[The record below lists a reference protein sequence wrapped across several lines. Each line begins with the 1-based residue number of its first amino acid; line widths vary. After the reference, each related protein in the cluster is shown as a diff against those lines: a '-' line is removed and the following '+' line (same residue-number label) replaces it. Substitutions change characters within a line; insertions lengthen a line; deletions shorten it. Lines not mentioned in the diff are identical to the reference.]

1 MQGEDG
7 HKEARNPAAAS
18 AQALLSLYLLL
29 LAFFILLQSISTFE
43 DQRAGEVMEG
53 VNRSFPSF
61 LRSGTVGGDRM
72 ARGGL
77 AEGAEASARLG
88 PLFEAYFTLSP
99 TASMIAADRYR
110 VAVPLADLFAGQGEA
125 LNPRIDAF
133 LDQLADILQRPPA
146 GARIELELLIP
157 EPAAQLRGEAGS
169 AGTHHQHVAM
179 GVARGVAVGIRL
191 LRRDA
196 EPGRGADDRLVE
208 PLPRRLRPHEGLVV
222 EPGRKQRRGEIVERA
237 DVEAER
243 GPAVLRHGGEAVVKL
258 LHGGAHVGRRAPG
271 VAADA
276 DQRVR
281 LLGAGGKHAARP
293 VILERA
299 AHQVN
304 AVGQQRGSQRVALQ
318 PGMGDPVEG
327 KARHARRRQPALAG
341 DAEGAAHASSS
352 FIAGFFAPAL

>member
-43 DQRAGEVMEG
+43 EQRAGEVMEG

-99 TASMIAADRYR
+99 TASMTAADRYR

-125 LNPRIDAF
+125 LNPHIDAF

-169 AGTHHQHVAM
+169 AETPTM
-179 GVARGVAVGIRL
+179 
-191 LRRDA
+191 
-196 EPGRGADDRLVE
+196 
-208 PLPRRLRPHEGLVV
+208 RRLANLVQALVQAGAPASALSIGYGLAN
-222 EPGRKQRRGEIVERA
+222 GNGNS
-237 DVEAER
+237 
-243 GPAVLRHGGEAVVKL
+243 
-258 LHGGAHVGRRAPG
+258 
-271 VAADA
+271 AAT
-276 DQRVR
+276 
-281 LLGAGGKHAARP
+281 AGGQTMSFLFH
-293 VILERA
+293 V
-299 AHQVN
+299 
-304 AVGQQRGSQRVALQ
+304 RGS
-318 PGMGDPVEG
+318 
-327 KARHARRRQPALAG
+327 
-341 DAEGAAHASSS
+341 AATAVTFGPESR
-352 FIAGFFAPAL
+352 